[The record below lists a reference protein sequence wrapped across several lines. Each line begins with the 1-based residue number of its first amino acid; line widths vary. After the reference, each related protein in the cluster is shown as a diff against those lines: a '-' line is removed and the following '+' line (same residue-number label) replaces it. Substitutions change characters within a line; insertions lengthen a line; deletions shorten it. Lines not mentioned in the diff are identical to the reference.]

1 MTKAPFSYEILTN
14 SMVPALNPGDK
25 VISGNKEPNDI
36 KIGDIVI
43 INPEYFLKSALDVFF
58 HPILKKG
65 YPVIHRVID
74 KKKNEGNYFF
84 KTKGDNGWR
93 VDAASR
99 VIEKNDEYIIYD
111 YDETN
116 AFIPE
121 SEIIG
126 VVLKI
131 IKKPKVSVSCPS
143 CGNSIEYKAFKKNNE
158 KNQEFEAL
166 LEYGKRYEVK
176 IYREN

>member
-1 MTKAPFSYEILTN
+1 MRNTPFSYEILTN

-25 VISGNKEPNDI
+25 IISGKKEPIDI
-36 KIGDIVI
+36 KIGDIVV
-43 INPEYFLKSALDVFF
+43 INSEYFLKSALDVFF

-65 YPVIHRVID
+65 YPVIHRVMDI
-74 KKKNEGNYFF
+74 KEIEGTLFF

-99 VIEKNDEYIIYD
+99 VIEKKDEYTIYG
-111 YDETN
+111 YDESN

-131 IKKPKVSVSCPS
+131 IKKPKESVSCPS

-166 LEYGKRYEVK
+166 LEYGKRFEVK
-176 IYREN
+176 IYHEN